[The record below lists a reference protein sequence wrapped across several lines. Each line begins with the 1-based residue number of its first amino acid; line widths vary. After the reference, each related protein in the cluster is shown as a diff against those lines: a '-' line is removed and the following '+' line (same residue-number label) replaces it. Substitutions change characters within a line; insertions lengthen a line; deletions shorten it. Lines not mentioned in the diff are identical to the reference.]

1 MRLEVL
7 KHAEV
12 GMVKDLVENVRQR
25 ITGVR
30 VEQRL
35 YRDAVREQKDDT
47 HQCKV
52 EQFDHL
58 QYTTIIPCFL

>member
-35 YRDAVREQKDDT
+35 YRDAVREQKDDN
-47 HQCKV
+47 HHCEV
-52 EQFDHL
+52 EQLNNL
-58 QYTTIIPCFL
+58 QHIPRQYESV